1 MSNKIGDADYLAPPL
16 TREEIAETKAEG
28 IYKVYLDLQLR
39 KRKPKGE
46 KEEEIFKEILEAEA
60 KGQTIYIPFE

>member
-1 MSNKIGDADYLAPPL
+1 MSNKIGDADYLAPHL
-16 TREEIAETKAEG
+16 TKAELEEERAEG

-39 KRKPKGE
+39 KREPNGKE
-46 KEEEIFKEILEAEA
+46 EEEIFQEILDAEA